1 MTDLLTSSWLRSL
14 SHKNQSI
21 DLLYKSMD
29 WVLHDKGVRVIKRV
43 KAVTIF
49 QISHNNNEIIVL
61 ALSLVYVI
69 ETFFINCLQHD

>member
-29 WVLHDKGVRVIKRV
+29 WVLHDKGVRVIKELKLLQFFKFRI
-43 KAVTIF
+43 TITKLLF
-49 QISHNNNEIIVL
+49 
-61 ALSLVYVI
+61 
-69 ETFFINCLQHD
+69 